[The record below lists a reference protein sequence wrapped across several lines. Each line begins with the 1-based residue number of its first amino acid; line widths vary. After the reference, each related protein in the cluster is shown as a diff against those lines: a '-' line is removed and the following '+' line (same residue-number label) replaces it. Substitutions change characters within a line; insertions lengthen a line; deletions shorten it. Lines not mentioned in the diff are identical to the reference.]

1 MKPLSMGAFACT
13 ALLFTAGCQPA
24 PPPSGAA
31 EASTTQQ
38 QGAGTP
44 TTEAEASAAPHAVT
58 DGSADA
64 AAVPTSPT
72 TALPATTP
80 EGAPVLPPVTTPR
93 EAQTT
98 DNATRCA
105 RLVTLLVEDL
115 GRMLTYLGGTTE
127 QITFLADRIRP
138 FHERA
143 MADRCVSASPDVLTC
158 IETADNA
165 FTGLARCGINAGKPF
180 EERLLLRP
188 VIFDVPWEQPQA
200 QVTDPVGAQQLRD
213 ALVGQW
219 QRDSSEI
226 WTFQADGTARHVDP
240 VVDERFAVVTTS
252 ASRLMLTLLNADGQP
267 AGSPAYWSAATDG
280 QTLYFTPLPD
290 NGAAAM
296 SDTPFVVVASG
307 YWLLWDLSGTPRCTG
322 FYSTGQP
329 VQSARCEWRDDPD
342 RRRLQ
347 LVVNLG
353 HDPQTGE
360 PASDAP
366 LNLITLGGQLV
377 TENRFK
383 LFSRVTEGSGDT
395 P

>member
-1 MKPLSMGAFACT
+1 
-13 ALLFTAGCQPA
+13 FTAGCQPA
-24 PPPSGAA
+24 PAPSGAS
-31 EASTTQQ
+31 EASAAAP

-44 TTEAEASAAPHAVT
+44 TPEAEASAAPHAVS

-72 TALPATTP
+72 AAMPATTP
-80 EGAPVLPPVTTPR
+80 EGAPVLPAVTTPR
-93 EAQTT
+93 EAQTG

-105 RLVTLLVEDL
+105 RLVTLLLEDL
-115 GRMLTYLGGTTE
+115 NRMLTYMGGTPE
-127 QITFLADRIRP
+127 QFAFLAERIRP

-180 EERLLLRP
+180 EDRLLLRP

-219 QRDSSEI
+219 HRDERDT
-226 WTFQADGTARHVDP
+226 WTFDANGTARHVDA
-240 VVDERFAVVTTS
+240 VVDETFTVVTTS
-252 ASRLMLTLLNADGQP
+252 ASRLMLTPMGADGQP

-280 QTLYFTPLPD
+280 QTLYVTPLPD
-290 NGAAAM
+290 NGAVAM

-329 VQSARCEWRDDPD
+329 VHSARCAWRDDPD

-377 TENRFK
+377 PENSFK
-383 LFSRVTEGSGDT
+383 LFTRVAEGSGDT

>member
-1 MKPLSMGAFACT
+1 MKTLHQNLLACA
-13 ALLFTAGCQPA
+13 ALLLSAGCQPA
-24 PPPSGAA
+24 QAPSNAT
-31 EASTTQQ
+31 EASTAAL

-44 TTEAEASAAPHAVT
+44 TQEAEASAAPNAVT
-58 DGSADA
+58 DGSADT

-115 GRMLTYLGGTTE
+115 GRMLTYLGSTTE

-138 FHERA
+138 FHERT
-143 MADRCVSASPDVLTC
+143 MADRCVSATPDVLTC

-213 ALVGQW
+213 SIVGQW
-219 QRDSSEI
+219 HRDERET
-226 WTFQADGTARHVDP
+226 WTFDANGTARHVDP
-240 VVDERFAVVTTS
+240 VVDETFAVVTTS
-252 ASRLMLTLLNADGQP
+252 ASRLMLTPTGADGQP
-267 AGSPAYWSAATDG
+267 AGSPGYWSAATDG
-280 QTLYFTPLPD
+280 QTLYLTPLPD
-290 NGAAAM
+290 NGAVAM
-296 SDTPFVVVASG
+296 GDTPFVVVASG
-307 YWLLWDLSGTPRCTG
+307 YWLVWDLSGTPRCTG

-329 VQSARCEWRDDPD
+329 VQSARCEWRDDAD

-347 LVVNLG
+347 LIVNLG

-360 PASDAP
+360 PASDAFY
-366 LNLITLGGQLV
+366 NFITLGEQLLP
-377 TENRFK
+377 EQGFK
-383 LFSRVTEGSGDT
+383 LFARVTEGSGAT